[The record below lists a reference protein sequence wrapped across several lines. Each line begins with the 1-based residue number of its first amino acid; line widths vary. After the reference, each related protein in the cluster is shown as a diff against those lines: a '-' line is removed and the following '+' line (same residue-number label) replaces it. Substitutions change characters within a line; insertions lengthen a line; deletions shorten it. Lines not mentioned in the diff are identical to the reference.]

1 MKLRKI
7 HIKNFRSIHD
17 VEIEVHNYTMLVGAN
32 NAGKSNIMAAL
43 RAFYENIPWTKDDEP
58 RFQKVTSENEM
69 EIESWVEL
77 TFELTDGEW
86 NALADKYKGTG
97 EKHLTVR
104 KYFISKEKVK
114 PRQSNIY
121 GIVDGVIDE
130 SLFYGAKI
138 SALQNWGKLFTSLH
152 LYQLVNK

>member
-97 EKHLTVR
+97 ENLKT
-104 KYFISKEKVK
+104 K
-114 PRQSNIY
+114 
-121 GIVDGVIDE
+121 
-130 SLFYGAKI
+130 
-138 SALQNWGKLFTSLH
+138 
-152 LYQLVNK
+152 